1 MARQDPL
8 SVGFSRQ
15 EYWISLPLLLQGT
28 FPTQG
33 SNPSLLLLLHGQADS
48 LLLCHGSAG
57 KESAHK
63 AGDVGLIPGSGRL
76 LEKEMTTYS
85 SILAWKILWTEE
97 PGGPQSIGPQR
108 VGHDLTTDHPCTS
121 TTWEA
126 HYILMTKRWLLRIY
140 LHKLQWT
147 SNVNLK
153 AEAIYYFGRTT
164 FHLRIASY

>member
-1 MARQDPL
+1 M
-8 SVGFSRQ
+8 GCHF
-15 EYWISLPLLLQGT
+15 LLQGI
-28 FPTQG
+28 FLTQG

-97 PGGPQSIGPQR
+97 PGGLHSPWGRKESDMTEQ
-108 VGHDLTTDHPCTS
+108 LT
-121 TTWEA
+121 
-126 HYILMTKRWLLRIY
+126 L
-140 LHKLQWT
+140 
-147 SNVNLK
+147 
-153 AEAIYYFGRTT
+153 
-164 FHLRIASY
+164 